1 MANSYRVQG
10 RKWTSGDRIAAN
22 PRPLVGTEPQGER
35 VLADESPASIENYG
49 PAVPRQER
57 ASTATVGL
65 MLGLGRSLNFCPGL
79 RGISPALAPVSGGML
94 EWQPASLPSS
104 VAANRVGIIHQED
117 RPS

>member
-65 MLGLGRSLNFCPGL
+65 MLGLGRSLFLSAATGL
-79 RGISPALAPVSGGML
+79 SPVLAPVSGGML